1 MYNDEFDTELID
13 YLLTFFRLHGADSLS
28 VTSLIVGDDIYRI
41 RLENNDI
48 VLQLFYEKEDDNC
61 EAQIRITNILL
72 KGKMKNI
79 GMSKK
84 IINTL
89 LDYSWNHNDM
99 SLWMFELINKSWS
112 TYLVHNGAQMIQEE
126 TQFEGAVLLIQDKL
140 ADVI

>member
-1 MYNDEFDTELID
+1 MYNDEFDKELID

-112 TYLVHNGAQMIQEE
+112 AYLVHNGAQMIQEE